1 MRTNYFPAILDKY
14 QRTLSIIDDQRRVTK
29 SGAPSM
35 TVSQPLLHKDVVLQA
50 PSHVGVRVVALLAA
64 LALCLAM
71 VGISRR
77 SQPGADELYLQLP
90 MVLSPGAI
98 AAENSRLFITG
109 STMLAAAVTS
119 SSVLD
124 ARKEQVKEDSAEM
137 SADEGGNDREDSA
150 SAKARRVRGR
160 EADDAR
166 GREPPLTDVDD
177 DARKIMHEG
186 ADDGYVHDIDI
197 APRKSLAIAAV
208 PRTSLAKAVAGAAQY
223 AIKAYDP
230 TATASLTK
238 SSRHSGQCRRFS

>member
-1 MRTNYFPAILDKY
+1 
-14 QRTLSIIDDQRRVTK
+14 
-29 SGAPSM
+29 M
-35 TVSQPLLHKDVVLQA
+35 TVSQPLLNKDVVLQA
-50 PSHVGVRVVALLAA
+50 PSRVVVRVLALLV
-64 LALCLAM
+64 LCFAM

-98 AAENSRLFITG
+98 AAQHPRLSITG
-109 STMLAAAVTS
+109 SSMLAAVDTS

-124 ARKEQVKEDSAEM
+124 ARKEQVKEDSAGM
-137 SADEGGNDREDSA
+137 SVDEGGNDREDSA
-150 SAKARRVRGR
+150 SAKARRARGR

-166 GREPPLTDVDD
+166 GRGPPSTDVHA
-177 DARKIMHEG
+177 DAREIMHEG

-197 APRKSLAIAAV
+197 APRKSLAIAVV
-208 PRTSLAKAVAGAAQY
+208 PRTSLAKAVAGATQY

-238 SSRHSGQCRRFS
+238 SSQHSGQCRRFSLLIITCRHL